1 MVGGKC
7 YLLLPRW
14 ALDKLI
20 ILAQWSAKV
29 PEVGWIPNNRAANMD
44 VGLSVEDNK

>member
-1 MVGGKC
+1 MLSSITKMG
-7 YLLLPRW
+7 
-14 ALDKLI
+14 LDKLI